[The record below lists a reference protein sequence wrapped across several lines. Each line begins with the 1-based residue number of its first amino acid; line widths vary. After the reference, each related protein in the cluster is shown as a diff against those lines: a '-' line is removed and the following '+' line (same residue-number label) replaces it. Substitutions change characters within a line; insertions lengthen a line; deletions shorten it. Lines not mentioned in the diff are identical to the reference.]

1 MNVYGGELWATYEE
15 GRVIFSTEQRLQ
27 SYGGCRWESAE
38 IKGSGPTRQMME
50 LALYAGE
57 PNAYIYVDG
66 TEGEYILYRGGDWG
80 GGSSAGV
87 FYSLLNNPRSYVDWY
102 IGGRVA
108 YFKKH

>member
-1 MNVYGGELWATYEE
+1 MNMYGGELWATYEE

-57 PNAYIYVDG
+57 PKAYIYVDG
-66 TEGEYILYRGGDWG
+66 TEGEYILYRGGAWHL
-80 GGSSAGV
+80 GSNAGV
-87 FYSLLNNPRSYVDWY
+87 FSSNLAYPRSSVLWPF
-102 IGGRVA
+102 GGRVA
-108 YFKKH
+108 YFKKR